1 MRKTKITFADAV
13 SAATVLKMALKRMD
27 GFDVLYRQFER
38 KMTIAGRRYGGKLF
52 VKKTA

>member
-1 MRKTKITFADAV
+1 MRKTKITFAYAG
-13 SAATVLKMALKRMD
+13 SAAAILKMALKRMD